1 MNRQCCHAVLVV
13 ALFALTSIKAKPQP
27 VLPLDSPSRPATFSL
42 LIDRQP
48 VVSLD
53 GEWRFHPGDDLQWA
67 DSGFDDSAW
76 PLLRSDQ
83 PWSIQGYSG
92 LSGFAW
98 YRFTV
103 RAPAQTMPLA
113 ILLPS
118 VLTDY
123 EVFENGRRIGGF
135 GKMPPHGSL
144 QFNQTLL
151 YHLPPAP
158 ASATLQLA
166 IRVWHHPTFAAYLG
180 GGPRYGG
187 GLVGDAAIVERLF
200 QLVEA
205 DRSTRI
211 VDFYTVGILDA
222 IVGFTVFGLY
232 LSRRSEREYLWFA
245 ILLISDALLCA
256 LFVSGFLFNFPL
268 AWSDFAAETFGALR
282 IAAALFFFSRILEA
296 RRSWLWRVVLI
307 TALLDPLNVF
317 LYVFRWA
324 SAATTTTLRV
334 LFDVPIA
341 LWIIALLLRRSFA
354 GNRNARLLLVPT
366 LLLYGTNIVNGLLLS
381 SFQFGW
387 QRRFASTSA
396 WSIVRRPFPF
406 QLDALVQLIFVV
418 ALLAFLIRRFAQS
431 RASEQQY
438 ISDLEAAR
446 TLQQVLIPE
455 KLPDIPGLKI
465 ETAYHPAQEVGGD
478 FYQIFPLPA
487 LASNTPVH
495 TLIVIGDVA
504 GKGLPAAMTVSLLVG
519 ALRSL
524 VEYTQ
529 SPGEVLAG
537 LNRRLLGRG
546 SSFTTCVVLRLSS
559 SGTLTI
565 SNAGHIAPYR
575 NGIELATEAALPL
588 GITAD
593 TEFPEQ
599 TLQLVPG
606 DLLTLITDGV
616 PEATQHRE
624 LFGFERTAALSI
636 QPAHVIANTAIG
648 FGQADDITVLSV
660 AFQA

>member
-13 ALFALTSIKAKPQP
+13 ALFALASSRAKPQP

-42 LIDRQP
+42 LNDRQP

-53 GEWRFHPGDDLQWA
+53 GQWRFHPGDDLHWA

-135 GKMPPHGSL
+135 GEMPPHGSL

-187 GLVGDAAIVERLF
+187 GLVGDAAILERQF

>member
-1 MNRQCCHAVLVV
+1 MNRLCCHVLLVV
-13 ALFALTSIKAKPQP
+13 ALFALASTKAKPQP

-42 LIDRQP
+42 LTDRQP

-53 GEWRFHPGDDLQWA
+53 GQWRFHPGDDLQWA
-67 DSGFDDSAW
+67 DPGFDDSAW

-83 PWSIQGYSG
+83 PWSIQGYNG

-123 EVFENGRRIGGF
+123 EVFEDGHRIGGF

-151 YHLPPAP
+151 YHLAP
-158 ASATLQLA
+158 AASGAMLQLA

-187 GLVGDAAIVERLF
+187 GLVGNAAILEHQF

-245 ILLISDALLCA
+245 ILLISDALLSA
-256 LFVSGFLFNFPL
+256 LFVSGFLFNFPQ
-268 AWSDFAAETFGALR
+268 AWSDFAAESFGALR
-282 IAAALFFFSRILEA
+282 MAAALFFFSRILEA

-307 TALLDPLNVF
+307 TALLDPLECLA

-341 LWIIALLLRRSFA
+341 LWIIALL
-354 GNRNARLLLVPT
+354 V
-366 LLLYGTNIVNGLLLS
+366 
-381 SFQFGW
+381 
-387 QRRFASTSA
+387 
-396 WSIVRRPFPF
+396 
-406 QLDALVQLIFVV
+406 
-418 ALLAFLIRRFAQS
+418 
-431 RASEQQY
+431 
-438 ISDLEAAR
+438 
-446 TLQQVLIPE
+446 
-455 KLPDIPGLKI
+455 
-465 ETAYHPAQEVGGD
+465 TA
-478 FYQIFPLPA
+478 
-487 LASNTPVH
+487 
-495 TLIVIGDVA
+495 
-504 GKGLPAAMTVSLLVG
+504 
-519 ALRSL
+519 
-524 VEYTQ
+524 
-529 SPGEVLAG
+529 
-537 LNRRLLGRG
+537 
-546 SSFTTCVVLRLSS
+546 
-559 SGTLTI
+559 
-565 SNAGHIAPYR
+565 
-575 NGIELATEAALPL
+575 
-588 GITAD
+588 
-593 TEFPEQ
+593 
-599 TLQLVPG
+599 
-606 DLLTLITDGV
+606 
-616 PEATQHRE
+616 
-624 LFGFERTAALSI
+624 
-636 QPAHVIANTAIG
+636 
-648 FGQADDITVLSV
+648 
-660 AFQA
+660 

>member
-1 MNRQCCHAVLVV
+1 
-13 ALFALTSIKAKPQP
+13 
-27 VLPLDSPSRPATFSL
+27 
-42 LIDRQP
+42 
-48 VVSLD
+48 
-53 GEWRFHPGDDLQWA
+53 
-67 DSGFDDSAW
+67 
-76 PLLRSDQ
+76 
-83 PWSIQGYSG
+83 

-98 YRFTV
+98 YRFVV
-103 RAPAQTMPLA
+103 RAPAQAMPLA

-123 EVFENGRRIGGF
+123 EVFVNGHRIGGR

-151 YHLPPAP
+151 YHLPPVP
-158 ASATLQLA
+158 AGTALQFA

-187 GLVGDAAIVERLF
+187 GLAGDAGLLEHQF
-200 QLVEA
+200 QLVQA
-205 DRSTRI
+205 DRSSRI
-211 VDFYTVGILDA
+211 VDFYTVGMLDA

-232 LSRRSEREYLWFA
+232 LFRRSEREYLWFA
-245 ILLISDALLCA
+245 ILLLSDGLLSALLVCD
-256 LFVSGFLFNFPL
+256 FLYNFPL
-268 AWSDFAAETFGALR
+268 AWRDFAAETLGALSV
-282 IAAALFFFSRILEA
+282 AAALFFFSRILEA
-296 RRSWLWRVVLI
+296 RRTWLWRVVLV
-307 TALLDPLNVF
+307 TALLDPLNVA
-317 LYVFRWA
+317 LYVFRGA
-324 SAATTTTLRV
+324 SAATTTALRV
-334 LFDVPIA
+334 LFDVPIE
-341 LWIIALLLRRSFA
+341 LWIIALLFRRSFA

-366 LLLYGTNIVNGLLLS
+366 LLLYGTRVVNGLLLS

-387 QRRFASTSA
+387 QRSLASANA

-406 QLDALVQLIFVV
+406 QLDAVVQLIFVV

-455 KLPDIPGLKI
+455 NLPDIPGLRI

-487 LASNTPVH
+487 LGPNALAH

-546 SSFTTCVVLRLSS
+546 TGFTTCAVLSLSS

-565 SNAGHIAPYR
+565 SNAGHLAPYR
-575 NGIELATEAALPL
+575 NGIELPMEAALPL

-593 TEFPEQ
+593 ADFAEQ

-606 DLLTLITDGV
+606 DLLTLITDGI
-616 PEATQHRE
+616 PEASQHRE
-624 LFGFERTAALSI
+624 LFGFERTAALST